1 MTEEDIMTS
10 KAAMLFAAYCAV
22 RAAEHFARLFFI
34 LAIAFFQL
42 AWWFYKMVSET
53 REKNLRMLK

>member
-1 MTEEDIMTS
+1 MTS

-34 LAIAFFQL
+34 LVIAFFQL
-42 AWWFYKMVSET
+42 AWWFYKMVSDT
-53 REKNLRMLK
+53 RKKNLRMLK